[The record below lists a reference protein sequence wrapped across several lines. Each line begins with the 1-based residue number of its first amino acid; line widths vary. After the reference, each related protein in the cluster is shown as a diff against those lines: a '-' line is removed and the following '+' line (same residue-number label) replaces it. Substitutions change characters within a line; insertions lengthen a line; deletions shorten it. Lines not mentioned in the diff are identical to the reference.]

1 VIASERRARPPAGRA
16 GRADVSALPVGR
28 QVAGWAVALACTA
41 ALTAVLTANRDHFGT
56 GTPYVLYQ
64 LVVVLAAL
72 VGGAWPAITA
82 AALSAAALNWYFS
95 PPLHTWTIDNS
106 DDLVALAAFV
116 VAGILVGLVV
126 TALARSSSD
135 ARRGRA
141 EAEALAHVAAGMVA
155 APDPLRRTLERIRAT
170 LELDGIALF
179 GPSADAPLAA
189 AGEATDPATD
199 RVVPIGDAEMVIRG
213 KLTGDGERVL
223 RPFTAQLAAT
233 LERRRLHDAAERA
246 AVLAETDRLRT
257 ALLRAVSHDLRSPL
271 ASIKASVTSLLQ
283 GDVAWSPLEE
293 REFLSTIDEETD
305 RLNGVIGNLLDAGR
319 LEVGAVQP
327 AARPVAID
335 DVVASALASISGLGT
350 AVAVDVPADLP
361 LVRAD
366 PALLERALANLIT
379 NADHASPEDG
389 MIDVSAYTASGVVE
403 LRVIDHG
410 SGLPDPQR
418 AQMFMPFQRLGDSGT
433 SDGVGLG
440 LAVAKGLIEAMNG
453 QLAAQDTPGGGLTM
467 VVTLPIADAD
477 ER

>member
-1 VIASERRARPPAGRA
+1 
-16 GRADVSALPVGR
+16 
-28 QVAGWAVALACTA
+28 
-41 ALTAVLTANRDHFGT
+41 
-56 GTPYVLYQ
+56 
-64 LVVVLAAL
+64 
-72 VGGAWPAITA
+72 
-82 AALSAAALNWYFS
+82 
-95 PPLHTWTIDNS
+95 
-106 DDLVALAAFV
+106 
-116 VAGILVGLVV
+116 
-126 TALARSSSD
+126 
-135 ARRGRA
+135 
-141 EAEALAHVAAGMVA
+141 
-155 APDPLRRTLERIRAT
+155 
-170 LELDGIALF
+170 
-179 GPSADAPLAA
+179 
-189 AGEATDPATD
+189 
-199 RVVPIGDAEMVIRG
+199 
-213 KLTGDGERVL
+213 
-223 RPFTAQLAAT
+223 
-233 LERRRLHDAAERA
+233 
-246 AVLAETDRLRT
+246 
-257 ALLRAVSHDLRSPL
+257 
-271 ASIKASVTSLLQ
+271 
-283 GDVAWSPLEE
+283 
-293 REFLSTIDEETD
+293 
-305 RLNGVIGNLLDAGR
+305 
-319 LEVGAVQP
+319 VGAVQP

>member
-1 VIASERRARPPAGRA
+1 
-16 GRADVSALPVGR
+16 
-28 QVAGWAVALACTA
+28 
-41 ALTAVLTANRDHFGT
+41 
-56 GTPYVLYQ
+56 
-64 LVVVLAAL
+64 
-72 VGGAWPAITA
+72 
-82 AALSAAALNWYFS
+82 
-95 PPLHTWTIDNS
+95 
-106 DDLVALAAFV
+106 
-116 VAGILVGLVV
+116 
-126 TALARSSSD
+126 
-135 ARRGRA
+135 
-141 EAEALAHVAAGMVA
+141 
-155 APDPLRRTLERIRAT
+155 
-170 LELDGIALF
+170 
-179 GPSADAPLAA
+179 
-189 AGEATDPATD
+189 
-199 RVVPIGDAEMVIRG
+199 VVPIGDAEMVIRG

-233 LERRRLHDAAERA
+233 LERRRLHDEAERA

-361 LVRAD
+361 LVLAD

-379 NADHASPEDG
+379 NADHASPEAG

-403 LRVIDHG
+403 LRVIDRG
-410 SGLPDPQR
+410 SGLPEPQR
-418 AQMFMPFQRLGDSGT
+418 AQMFMPFQRLGDSDT